1 MVLYIVARSI
11 DQGGAARLASVA
23 GIHVGTMVHVAA
35 AALGLSALLVSSAT
49 AYNAVRSPS

>member
-1 MVLYIVARSI
+1 MLYIVARSI